1 MRRLTDFI
9 TKASWEDIIV
19 HLFVIVDDAYQA
31 LAPILPRWRRRG
43 PQPRFSDSEVITV
56 SLIID
61 FWFGGN
67 EELGLAFLRQYHLDL
82 FPHLPSPSRFNE
94 RRRRLGL
101 VMEYIRR
108 YLLAAFHLLPADDPW
123 RLVDS
128 LPAPVC
134 QYSHAP
140 RCQTVTGPEYVGHVA
155 SKKSKFFGF
164 RLQMTTT
171 LDQVVDVWLLTPA
184 ARKDAKML
192 SALLESSQDLVL
204 LADNAYHDPGEAHF
218 LAQSRR
224 IQIYALPRR
233 DSRHPWP
240 QAFRRLVR
248 RLRLRIETAFS
259 ILTTTF
265 HIQRLGARS
274 LSGVITRIASRLLAY
289 TLCFIL
295 APLFLT
301 GELQPATGTKT
312 PN

>member
-9 TKASWEDIIV
+9 TQASWEDIIV

-31 LAPILPRWRRRG
+31 LAPILPCQRRRG

-101 VMEYIRR
+101 VMESIRR
-108 YLLAAFHLLPADDPW
+108 YLLAAFHLLPDDDPW

-140 RCQTVTGPEYVGHVA
+140 RCQTVTGSEYVGRVA

-184 ARKDAKML
+184 AHKDAKML
-192 SALLESSQDLVL
+192 APLLESCQDVVL

-218 LAQSRR
+218 LAQSRGIR
-224 IQIYALPRR
+224 IHALPRR
-233 DSRHPWP
+233 DSRHPWHP
-240 QAFRRLVR
+240 EFRRLVR

-301 GELQPATGTKT
+301 GELQPATGAKT